1 MCDALTRARRAPR
14 LRMSELLL
22 RRFLATALVTT
33 GHGLE
38 ARWTP
43 ASDGGPARFSK
54 RYRDAQGIDDSRWG
68 GGDNNENSW
77 MPAIF
82 PETMEGWLFACA
94 ACVGIYLLWQQQQ
107 QQQQPQGNRTAAPP
121 TQRDRDAQEAA
132 RRAFTAK
139 YNQ

>member
-1 MCDALTRARRAPR
+1 MTSTGAFAMSAGRVLGALVAT
-14 LRMSELLL
+14 S
-22 RRFLATALVTT
+22 LATTVYC
-33 GHGLE
+33 LE

-43 ASDGGPARFSK
+43 AADGGPARFSK

-68 GGDNNENSW
+68 GGRGDGRAGGW
-77 MPAIF
+77 APDIF
-82 PETMEGWLFACA
+82 PQSIEGWLFACA
-94 ACVGIYLLWQQQQ
+94 AVIGIYFLWQSS
-107 QQQQPQGNRTAAPP
+107 QQQQPHGAGAPP